1 MKNISIEL
9 RVGLVVIT
17 AALILFFGIIWIKD
31 YSLNLRKHEY
41 QALFPNIGSLAEGD
55 LVRVLGVKKG
65 ETVGINLSGSEVLVT
80 FTLTEDVD
88 LRKDAVITVKN
99 LGLMGVRFIDINPG
113 SSDIFLDRSMPIQG
127 Y

>member
-41 QALFPNIGSLAEGD
+41 QALFPNIGSLARGD
-55 LVRVLGVKKG
+55 LVRVLGIEKG
-65 ETVGINLSGSEVLVT
+65 ETVDIDLSGSEILLI
-80 FTLTEDVD
+80 FT
-88 LRKDAVITVKN
+88 
-99 LGLMGVRFIDINPG
+99 
-113 SSDIFLDRSMPIQG
+113 
-127 Y
+127 